1 MAAVLEGVGDLAAVC
16 SRLLAILPD
25 PSRGIDIVV

>member
-1 MAAVLEGVGDLAAVC
+1 MLEGEVGDLAAVC